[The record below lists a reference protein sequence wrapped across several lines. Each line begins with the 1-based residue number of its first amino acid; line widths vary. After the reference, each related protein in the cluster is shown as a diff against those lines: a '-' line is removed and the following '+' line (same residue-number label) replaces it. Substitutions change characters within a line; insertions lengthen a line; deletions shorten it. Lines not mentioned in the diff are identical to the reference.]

1 MAIGSTDRVALV
13 TGGSA
18 GIGRAICQ
26 RLANDGY
33 NVAIHSRSV
42 ERSTIVAREI
52 GDERALPLAGDVADE
67 PTCDEAVAATVARF
81 GRLDVMVNN
90 AATIVIESIID
101 HTLEQFDRVLAVNL
115 RGTFLGARAAARQMI
130 AQGKGGR
137 IINASSAAGR
147 RGGPLTSAYSAS
159 KAGVIALTQNLAVE
173 LAPHDITVNAY
184 CPGNVTSTPMWDYID
199 ETMVTLNGM
208 APGEAK
214 DAFVAAQPISRS
226 GTVEEV
232 AAVVGFLA
240 SEEASFVTGS
250 SYSVDGGLALA

>member
-1 MAIGSTDRVALV
+1 
-13 TGGSA
+13 
-18 GIGRAICQ
+18 
-26 RLANDGY
+26 
-33 NVAIHSRSV
+33 
-42 ERSTIVAREI
+42 
-52 GDERALPLAGDVADE
+52 
-67 PTCDEAVAATVARF
+67 
-81 GRLDVMVNN
+81 MVNN

-159 KAGVIALTQNLAVE
+159 KAGVIALTQSLAVE

-208 APGEAK
+208 APGEEK